1 MHPQG
6 GHARLEIADWSRL
19 PDRQVLQAE
28 LKQVLDRAIGAL
40 PEDYRSVIM
49 LRDVEEVSTLDTAR
63 ILDVTGDVVKT
74 RLHRAR
80 LAVRLTLDEYLR
92 TASHMQ
98 ALTTDT

>member
-1 MHPQG
+1 
-6 GHARLEIADWSRL
+6 
-19 PDRQVLQAE
+19 
-28 LKQVLDRAIGAL
+28 
-40 PEDYRSVIM
+40 
-49 LRDVEEVSTLDTAR
+49 VEEVSTLDTAR